1 MLKPCHQHRLVSTLA
16 FMIMLPLLG
25 ILVEKSYEGLE
36 KYNYRT
42 APIEKFY
49 NIEKV
54 VAHDVDL
61 SEGNMVTIELHR
73 NASEDFTS
81 TRYRSLMKIGLQ
93 PIGPGSEEVDA
104 PSYDIIINTDV
115 KETFLETGEK
125 VIVVQEDL
133 AELFGGENKIV
144 EGQYYW
150 VIQYEIHFPYG
161 IERTTSENSNRF
173 FVRR

>member
-1 MLKPCHQHRLVSTLA
+1 MLKPRHQHRLISSLA

-25 ILVEKSYEGLE
+25 IVTETAYESLE

-49 NIEKV
+49 NIQEV

-61 SEGNMVTIELHR
+61 SEGNTVTIEVHR
-73 NASEDFTS
+73 SANDDYVS

-93 PIGPGSEEVDA
+93 SIRPNSNDPAI
-104 PSYDIIINTDV
+104 PSYDIIIDTNV

-125 VIVVQEDL
+125 VVVVTENL
-133 AELFGGENKIV
+133 ADLFGGEDRIK

-150 VIQYEIHFPYG
+150 VLQYEIHFPYG
-161 IERTTSENSNRF
+161 IERTTSKNSNRF
-173 FVRR
+173 FVTR